1 MMIGV
6 FLATVGSSIAFIA
19 YCCGIRRNVTLDNI
33 KRAFPNEKL
42 SQHQK
47 IAKSSYLNLGRVFG
61 EMCYLRFASPN
72 KIKKKVEIENPEM
85 ILNLLSQKKG
95 VIAVSAHFSNWEWMA
110 MGGAP
115 KLGGGFYIV
124 VKNIAT
130 KFTEQ
135 FLQKMRI
142 RTGNILIAS
151 GDVRGM
157 FKVLKEGKLVAL
169 LSDQAAPNGSVRVPF
184 FGTDTPTFEGP
195 ARMALRTRAAMVF
208 VVCLP
213 TDNSAYR
220 LIFTEIPYN
229 DLPDESDE
237 SVKEL
242 TARHVR
248 ILEEYIR
255 QYPSLWLWQHRRWK
269 NV

>member
-1 MMIGV
+1 MIGA
-6 FLATVGSSIAFIA
+6 FLAIVGSSIAFIA
-19 YCCGIRRNVTLDNI
+19 YYLGIRRNVTHDNI
-33 KRAFPNEKL
+33 IRAFPNEKV
-42 SQHQK
+42 SYQQA
-47 IAKSSYLNLGRVFG
+47 IARSSYLQLGRVFG
-61 EMCYLRFASPN
+61 EMFYLRYAS
-72 KIKKKVEIENPEM
+72 KKQILAKVEIENPDT
-85 ILNLLSQKKG
+85 ITTLLSQGNG

-124 VKNIAT
+124 VKNIAG
-130 KFTEQ
+130 KFAEQ
-135 FLQKMRI
+135 FLQKMRV

-169 LSDQAAPNGSVRVPF
+169 LSDQAAPAGSVRVPF
-184 FGTDTPTFEGP
+184 FGIDTPTFEGP
-195 ARMALRTRAAMVF
+195 ARMALRTRAAMAF

-213 TDNSAYR
+213 TDNNKYK
-220 LIFTEIPYN
+220 LIFTEISYD
-229 DLPDESDE
+229 DLSDESDE

-248 ILEEYIR
+248 ILEKYIR
-255 QYPSLWLWQHRRWK
+255 EYPSLWLWQHRRWK

>member
-1 MMIGV
+1 MV
-6 FLATVGSSIAFIA
+6 RAFLASFGSCIALVA
-19 YCCGIRRNVTLDNI
+19 YYMGIRKDVTLNNVG
-33 KRAFPNEKL
+33 RAFPNDKL
-42 SQHQK
+42 AKRKS
-47 IAKSSYLNLGRVFG
+47 IARASFLNLGRVFG
-61 EMCYLRFASPN
+61 EMFYLRFAFQKN
-72 KIKKKVEIENPEM
+72 ILKKVDIDNPE
-85 ILNLLSQKKG
+85 IVTRLLSEGKG

-124 VKNIAT
+124 VKNIAG
-130 KFTEQ
+130 KFAER
-135 FLQKMRI
+135 FLQAMRI
-142 RTGNILIAS
+142 RTGNFLIAS

-169 LSDQAAPNGSVRVPF
+169 LSDQAAPIGSVRVSF
-184 FGTDTPTFEGP
+184 FGIETPTFEGP
-195 ARMALRTRAAMVF
+195 ARMALRTRAALVF
-208 VVCLP
+208 VICLP
-213 TDNSAYR
+213 KERDRYK
-220 LIFTEIPYN
+220 LVFTEIPYD
-229 DLPDESDE
+229 DLTDESDV

-255 QYPSLWLWQHRRWK
+255 HYPSLWLWQHRRWK

>member
-1 MMIGV
+1 MIRE
-6 FLATVGSSIAFIA
+6 FLAAFGSCIALIA
-19 YCCGIRRNVTLDNI
+19 YYLGIRKAVTLDNI

-42 SQHQK
+42 SYH
-47 IAKSSYLNLGRVFG
+47 KSMSKASFLHLGRVFG
-61 EMCYLRFASPN
+61 EMFYLRFASQMN
-72 KIKKKVEIENPEM
+72 VLRRIQIENPEL
-85 ILNLLSQKKG
+85 ITQLLVQGKG
-95 VIAVSAHFSNWEWMA
+95 VVAVSAHFSNWEWMA

-124 VKNIAT
+124 VKNIAG
-130 KFTEQ
+130 KFAEQ
-135 FLQKMRI
+135 FLQRMRV

-157 FKVLKEGKLVAL
+157 FKVLKQGKLVAL
-169 LSDQAAPNGSVRVPF
+169 LSDQAAPMESVRVPF
-184 FGTDTPTFEGP
+184 FGIDTPTFEGP

-213 TDNSAYR
+213 SATDKYK
-220 LIFTEIPYN
+220 LIFTEIPYD
-229 DLPDESDE
+229 DLTDESDE

-248 ILEEYIR
+248 LLEEYIR

-269 NV
+269 NA

>member
-1 MMIGV
+1 MIRA
-6 FLATVGSSIAFIA
+6 FLAAFGSCIALVALFF
-19 YCCGIRRNVTLDNI
+19 GIRKAVTIDNI
-33 KRAFPNEKL
+33 QRAFPSENL
-42 SQHQK
+42 SFHK
-47 IAKSSYLNLGRVFG
+47 SIARASFLHLGRVFG
-61 EMCYLRFASPN
+61 EMFYLRFASQKN
-72 KIKKKVEIENPEM
+72 ILGRIELENPEM
-85 ILNLLSQKKG
+85 ITNLLSQRKG
-95 VIAVSAHFSNWEWMA
+95 VVAVSAHFSNWEWMA

-124 VKNIAT
+124 VKNIVG
-130 KFTEQ
+130 KFAEQ
-135 FLQKMRI
+135 FLQRMRV

-169 LSDQAAPNGSVRVPF
+169 LSDQAAPMGSVRVPF
-184 FGTDTPTFEGP
+184 FGIDTPTFEGP
-195 ARMALRTRAAMVF
+195 ARMALRTSAAMVF

-213 TDNSAYR
+213 SASGKYK
-220 LIFTEIPYN
+220 LIFTEIPYD
-229 DLPDESDE
+229 DLTDESDE

-255 QYPSLWLWQHRRWK
+255 QCPSLWLWQHRRWK
-269 NV
+269 NA

>member
-1 MMIGV
+1 MIHA
-6 FLATVGSSIAFIA
+6 FLATFGSFIA
-19 YCCGIRRNVTLDNI
+19 LGAYYFGIRKEITLDNI
-33 KRAFPNEKL
+33 GRAFPNYKL
-42 SQHQK
+42 STRK
-47 IAKSSYLNLGRVFG
+47 RIARASFLNLGRVFG
-61 EMCYLRFASPN
+61 EMLYLRFAYRNSIL
-72 KIKKKVEIENPEM
+72 KRIEIENPEM
-85 ILNLLSQKKG
+85 ITQLLEQGKG
-95 VIAVSAHFSNWEWMA
+95 VVAVSAHFSNWEWMA

-124 VKNIAT
+124 IKNIAD
-130 KFTEQ
+130 KFAEK
-135 FLQKMRI
+135 FLQAMRV

-169 LSDQAAPNGSVRVPF
+169 LSDQAAPIGSVRVPF
-184 FGTDTPTFEGP
+184 FGIDIPTFEGP

-213 TDNSAYR
+213 TDNRKYK
-220 LIFTEIPYN
+220 LIFTEIPHD
-229 DLPDESDE
+229 DLPNESDE

-248 ILEEYIR
+248 ILETYIQ

-269 NV
+269 NA